1 MKLVYVIYS
10 SVNQT
15 VKIGYASNIN
25 QRFSQIQ
32 LATSEPLKLLM
43 TFEGGLQE
51 EKELHY
57 LLSDFSLRGEWFYY
71 SEAVLDIILNY
82 IKQKVSDSNLLI
94 PTEIKK
100 FCTQNIDSYNLK
112 KLTEFLADI
121 NKQFTISDLKSKIP
135 SLSLKTKEIENVL
148 LLNGFNFKQYGTSR
162 KKYFYREF
170 H

>member
-10 SVNQT
+10 ALNQSIK
-15 VKIGYASNIN
+15 VGYASNIH

-32 LATSEPLKLLM
+32 LATSEPLKLLL

-57 LLSDFSLRGEWFYY
+57 LLSDYSLRGEWFTYN
-71 SEAVLDIILNY
+71 EVVLDIILNY
-82 IKQKVSDSNLLI
+82 FKQKVSDNYLLM
-94 PTEIKK
+94 PTKTEK
-100 FCTQNIDSYNLK
+100 FYPQNIDPYNLK

-121 NKQFTISDLKSKIP
+121 DKQFTISDLKSKIP
-135 SLSLKTKEIENVL
+135 SLSLTTKQIEDVL
-148 LLNGFNFKQYGTSR
+148 IINRFTYKQYGASR